1 MQFFDKN
8 KLSNIFMMDNYFLE
22 AKNAFTSEK
31 EIETIRA
38 VIEEAQKLS
47 NVGLIINFDSLLI
60 SSKTEGNSKDDKDKE
75 EFEIDNK
82 TLYRSLINICRTFSC
97 NNDRVQRWVALF
109 VKSRILIKKIRSDIY
124 WPEMPDEAIQKKK
137 EEELNRKR
145 VCCRCGQ

>member
-1 MQFFDKN
+1 M
-8 KLSNIFMMDNYFLE
+8 IDNYFLE
-22 AKNAFTSEK
+22 AKSAFTSEK

-47 NVGLIINFDSLLI
+47 NVGLIINFDSVLV
-60 SSKTEGNSKDDKDKE
+60 SSKTGGKSKDDKDKEE

-97 NNDRVQRWVALF
+97 KNDLVQRWVALF
-109 VKSRILIKKIRSDIY
+109 VKSSILIKKIRSDIY
-124 WPEMPDEAIQKKK
+124 WPEMPEEAIQKKK

-145 VCCRCGQ
+145 VCCTVIH

>member
-1 MQFFDKN
+1 MQFFNKN
-8 KLSNIFMMDNYFLE
+8 KLSNIFMIDNYFLE
-22 AKNAFTSEK
+22 AKSAFTSEK

-60 SSKTEGNSKDDKDKE
+60 SSKTGGNNKDDKDKE

-109 VKSRILIKKIRSDIY
+109 VKSSILIKKIRSDIY
-124 WPEMPDEAIQKKK
+124 WPEMPDEVIQKKK

-145 VCCRCGQ
+145 ICCRCGQ

>member
-1 MQFFDKN
+1 MQFFNKN
-8 KLSNIFMMDNYFLE
+8 KLSNIFMIDNYFLE

-60 SSKTEGNSKDDKDKE
+60 SSKTGGNSKDDKDKE

-109 VKSRILIKKIRSDIY
+109 VKSSILIKKIRSDIY
-124 WPEMPDEAIQKKK
+124 WPEMPDEAIQK
-137 EEELNRKR
+137 
-145 VCCRCGQ
+145 

>member
-1 MQFFDKN
+1 MQFSNKN
-8 KLSNIFMMDNYFLE
+8 KLSNIFMIDNYFLE
-22 AKNAFTSEK
+22 AKSAFTSEK

-109 VKSRILIKKIRSDIY
+109 VKSSILIKKIRSDIY
-124 WPEMPDEAIQKKK
+124 WPQMPDEVIQKKK

>member
-1 MQFFDKN
+1 M
-8 KLSNIFMMDNYFLE
+8 IDNYFLE
-22 AKNAFTSEK
+22 AKSAFTSEK
-31 EIETIRA
+31 EIETKRA

-109 VKSRILIKKIRSDIY
+109 VKSSILIKKIRSDIY
-124 WPEMPDEAIQKKK
+124 WPEMPDEVIQKKK